1 LTAAGAG
8 REGEPVGVSRILVLD
23 DLPENLRLIG
33 ELLSDA
39 DAEVSFAK
47 TGQQALR
54 LVARVDFQLA
64 ILDLN
69 LPDID
74 GFEVGERIRVLQPGC
89 ELIFCSAHN
98 ERVHRDRAFNEG
110 AIDFIEKPFE
120 LGATRRRLRT
130 HLERLALKMR
140 LQSEKDKLDTMIASI
155 PDAVI
160 SVDDAGRIVMWNAS
174 AEGLFGVSADEA
186 LGGEAARFLPLA
198 VLAPTGPSDA
208 QDTDR
213 AGEGAA
219 PAHIGAVRRDG
230 RRVQVEVKRSHWW
243 QDGRR
248 YTTHI
253 LRDVTERAVLLEA
266 LKRAKEDAEKANR
279 AKSDF
284 LANMSHEIRTPMN
297 AVIGMTHLALRQTAD
312 TRARGYLDKIQQSA
326 RHLLGLINDILDF
339 SKIEADKLT
348 LEHIEFALSE
358 VLENFSNLVAERAA
372 AKGLELIFDVRPG
385 VPEHLVGDPLRLA
398 QILVNYG
405 HNAVKFTERGEI
417 VLSVALV
424 EEDPTRVLLR
434 FAVRDT
440 GIGIT
445 DDLRPRL
452 FRSFEQGD
460 TSTSRQFGGTG
471 LGLVI
476 ASRLATLMGGD
487 VGVDSAAGA
496 GSTFWFTARLG
507 RGDPRLGAR
516 RQQARLLGLRVLV
529 VDDNEVA
536 RTAQADALRRLGF
549 RPGTASGGGEAL
561 EAVRRADADGDPYAA
576 VIVDGQMP
584 GMDGVETAARLRAM
598 ALRQAP
604 RLLLATAY
612 GDDDLVRRA
621 AEGTFA
627 AVLAKPITPS
637 SLHDRL
643 LEVFH
648 VAWPPPPVPAAEIGG
663 PEGSAHVRDPGS
675 RPDGSDGGVEDPAP
689 RPDLPA
695 STYSPGAAVA
705 QGPLGGLHVLV
716 VDDNEINLLIAREML
731 VSAGATVDTAEDGQQ
746 AVERLRVQRFDL
758 VLMDMQMP
766 VMDGLEA
773 TRRIRE
779 LPGGARLP
787 VLAMTA
793 NAMAADRERCLQAGM
808 DEVLTKPI
816 DPSLL
821 LEMVAQWGRVPAQPS
836 RK

>member
-1 LTAAGAG
+1 M
-8 REGEPVGVSRILVLD
+8 
-23 DLPENLRLIG
+23 
-33 ELLSDA
+33 
-39 DAEVSFAK
+39 
-47 TGQQALR
+47 
-54 LVARVDFQLA
+54 
-64 ILDLN
+64 
-69 LPDID
+69 
-74 GFEVGERIRVLQPGC
+74 
-89 ELIFCSAHN
+89 
-98 ERVHRDRAFNEG
+98 HRDRAFNEG

-120 LGATRRRLRT
+120 LGATRRRLRM

-155 PDAVI
+155 PDAVV

-174 AEGLFGVSADEA
+174 AESLFGVSAEEA
-186 LGGEAARFLPLA
+186 LGGEASRFLPPA
-198 VLAPTGPSDA
+198 VLAPTASADEQG
-208 QDTDR
+208 TDR

-219 PAHIGAVRRDG
+219 PAHIGALRRDG

-253 LRDVTERAVLLEA
+253 LRDVTERALLLEA
-266 LKRAKEDAEKANR
+266 LERAKEDAEKANR

-312 TRARGYLDKIQQSA
+312 TRAREYLDKIQQSA

-348 LEHIEFALSE
+348 LEHIEFALGE
-358 VLENFSNLVAERAA
+358 VLDNFSNLVAERAA
-372 AKGLELIFDVRPG
+372 SKGLELIFDVRPG

-424 EEDPTRVLLR
+424 EEEPARVLLR

-445 DDLRPRL
+445 DELRPRL

-476 ASRLATLMGGD
+476 ASRLAALMGGE
-487 VGVDSAAGA
+487 VGVDSTSGAGA
-496 GSTFWFTARLG
+496 TFWFTARLG
-507 RGDPRLGAR
+507 RGDPRSGAHR
-516 RQQARLLGLRVLV
+516 HQARLLGLRVLV

-536 RTAQADALRRLGF
+536 RSAQADALRRLGF

-561 EAVRRADADGDPYAA
+561 DLVRQADADGDPYAA

-648 VAWPPPPVPAAEIGG
+648 VAWPPPPGPVAAMGA
-663 PEGSAHVRDPGS
+663 PEAGSAVCDQGL
-675 RPDGSDGGVEDPAP
+675 RPDAPVGGAEDPVRRPAP
-689 RPDLPA
+689 
-695 STYSPGAAVA
+695 TGAASSPAEATPLPQSRADAGSPVDVRA
-705 QGPLGGLHVLV
+705 KGPLGGLHVLV
-716 VDDNEINLLIAREML
+716 VDDNEINLLISSEML
-731 VSAGATVDTAEDGQQ
+731 VSAGATVDTAQDGQQ
-746 AVERLRVQRFDL
+746 AVQRLRVQRFDL

-773 TRRIRE
+773 TRRIRQM
-779 LPGGARLP
+779 PDRQGLP

-793 NAMAADRERCLQAGM
+793 NAMAADRQRCLEAGM

-816 DPSLL
+816 DPPLL
-821 LEMVAQWGRVPAQPS
+821 IEMVAQWARTSRVEGGDDRAPS
-836 RK
+836 G

>member
-1 LTAAGAG
+1 MTREPSGRAGDPF
-8 REGEPVGVSRILVLD
+8 RVGRILVLD
-23 DLPENLRLIG
+23 DLSENLRLIG
-33 ELLSDA
+33 DLLSDA

-74 GFEVGERIRVLQPGC
+74 GFEVGERIRAMRPGC

-98 ERVHRDRAFNEG
+98 DRVHRDRAFNEG

-120 LGATRRRLRT
+120 VGATRRRLRT

-155 PDAVI
+155 PDAIVL
-160 SVDDAGRIVMWNAS
+160 VDDAGRIVMWNAS
-174 AEGLFGVSADEA
+174 AECLFGVSADEA
-186 LGGEAARFLPLA
+186 LGGEAVRFLPPA
-198 VLAPTGPSDA
+198 VLAPVAPVD
-208 QDTDR
+208 DLDPDR

-230 RRVQVEVKRSHWW
+230 RRVQVEVKRSHWL

-253 LRDVTERAVLLEA
+253 LRDVTERALLLEA
-266 LKRAKEDAEKANR
+266 LERAKEDAEKANQ

-284 LANMSHEIRTPMN
+284 LANISHEIRTPMN

-312 TRARGYLDKIQQSA
+312 ARARDYLDKIQQSA

-348 LEHIEFALSE
+348 LEHIEFALGE

-417 VLSVALV
+417 VLSVVLV
-424 EEDPTRVLLR
+424 EEDPNRVLLR

-445 DDLRPRL
+445 DEMRPRL

-476 ASRLATLMGGD
+476 ASRLAALMGGE
-487 VGVDSAAGA
+487 VGVDSTPGA

-507 RGDPRLGAR
+507 RGEAQLGAQR
-516 RQQARLLGLRVLV
+516 HQIRLHGLRVLV

-561 EAVRRADADGDPYAA
+561 DVVRIADADGDPYAA

-584 GMDGVETAARLRAM
+584 GMDGVETAARLREM

-648 VAWPPPPVPAAEIGG
+648 VAWPPPPGPPAAVGA
-663 PEGSAHVRDPGS
+663 PKVDAQMRDPGW
-675 RPDGSDGGVEDPAP
+675 RPGGSDGGAEDSARRPAP
-689 RPDLPA
+689 A
-695 STYSPGAAVA
+695 GAATGQA
-705 QGPLGGLHVLV
+705 PLSGLHVLV

-731 VSAGATVDTAEDGQQ
+731 ESAGATVDTAEDGQQ

-779 LPGGARLP
+779 MPGGGSLP

-816 DPSLL
+816 DPDLL
-821 LEMVAQWGRVPAQPS
+821 VDTVAQWVRAPRPEIGGGAAPRG
-836 RK
+836 

>member
-1 LTAAGAG
+1 LTQDLAERDAATG
-8 REGEPVGVSRILVLD
+8 GVSRILVLD
-23 DLPENLRLIG
+23 DVPENLRLIG

-39 DAEVSFAK
+39 QAEVSFAK

-54 LVARVDFQLA
+54 LIGRVAFELA

-74 GFEVGERIRVLQPGC
+74 GFEVGDRIRAQQPGC
-89 ELIFCSAHN
+89 EIIFCSAHN
-98 ERVHRDRAFNEG
+98 DRVHRDRAFNEG

-120 LGATRRRLRT
+120 VGATRRRLRT

-155 PDAVI
+155 PDAVV
-160 SVDDAGRIVMWNAS
+160 SVDDAGRVVMWNAS
-174 AEGLFGVSADEA
+174 AEALFGVTAAEA
-186 LGGEAARFLPLA
+186 IGGEAASFLPAA
-198 VLAPTGPSDA
+198 VLAP
-208 QDTDR
+208 
-213 AGEGAA
+213 AGEGPAFVDDPLGQGPA
-219 PAHIGAVRRDG
+219 PAHVGALRRDG
-230 RRVQVEVKRSHWW
+230 RRVQVEVKRSHWL

-253 LRDVTERAVLLEA
+253 LRDVTERALLLEA
-266 LKRAKEDAEKANR
+266 LQRAKEEAEQANR

-297 AVIGMTHLALRQTAD
+297 AVIGMTHLAIRQTGDA
-312 TRARGYLDKIQQSA
+312 RARDYLDKIQQSA

-348 LEHIEFALSE
+348 LEHIEFALEE
-358 VLENFSNLVAERAA
+358 VLANFSNLVAERAA
-372 AKGLELIFDVRPG
+372 AKGLELIFDVQPG

-398 QILVNYG
+398 QVLVNYG

-417 VLSVALV
+417 TVSVAV
-424 EEDPTRVLLR
+424 AEEDLARVLLR

-440 GIGIT
+440 GIGIPEEQ
-445 DDLRPRL
+445 RPRL

-460 TSTSRQFGGTG
+460 SSTSRQYGGTG

-476 ASRLATLMGGD
+476 ASRLATLMGGE
-487 VGVDSAAGA
+487 VGVDSTPGV

-507 RGDPRLGAR
+507 RAASRPGVQ
-516 RQQARLLGLRVLV
+516 RQTVPLQGLRLLV
-529 VDDNEVA
+529 VDDNDAA
-536 RTAQADALRRLGF
+536 RAALADALVRLGL
-549 RPGTASGGGEAL
+549 RIGTASGGDEAL
-561 EAVRRADADGDPYAA
+561 DLVRRADDDADPFFA
-576 VIVDGQMP
+576 VIVDGKMP
-584 GMDGVETAARLRAM
+584 GMDGVETAARLRAT
-598 ALRQAP
+598 ALRRP
-604 RLLLATAY
+604 PHLLLATAY

-643 LEVFH
+643 LEVSH
-648 VAWPPPPVPAAEIGG
+648 AARAGVSRPAELPSPAPEPSSAREPMQAAESPVS
-663 PEGSAHVRDPGS
+663 PEPEAPLR
-675 RPDGSDGGVEDPAP
+675 GV
-689 RPDLPA
+689 
-695 STYSPGAAVA
+695 
-705 QGPLGGLHVLV
+705 HVLV
-716 VDDNEINLLIAREML
+716 VDDNEINLMIASEML
-731 VSAGATVDTAEDGQQ
+731 SSAGARVDTAEDGQD
-746 AVERLRVQRFDL
+746 AVEQVRARAVDL

-766 VMDGLEA
+766 VMDGLQA
-773 TRRIRE
+773 TRLIRQMPE
-779 LPGGARLP
+779 RQGLP

-816 DPSLL
+816 DPAVLVDTVVHWVGQSRG
-821 LEMVAQWGRVPAQPS
+821 AGAAGAPAPAG
-836 RK
+836 